1 MIIVFVLKYGWKIV
15 FLGVILGLVIVN
27 LIGVFIGDKIG
38 DVLLIEVIYKG
49 VGVLFIVFGI
59 LMLFGKM

>member
-1 MIIVFVLKYGWKIV
+1 MENLFVVFVFIFLVEFGDKIQFVIIVFVLKYGWKIV

-38 DVLLIEVIYKG
+38 DVLLI
-49 VGVLFIVFGI
+49 
-59 LMLFGKM
+59 